1 MSDRDE
7 SSLAAATAPAAARC
21 CPYLLRIV
29 AGTANV
35 LNKPLDQRRSH
46 QCLSSMVEWL
56 FSECASVEAQFRR
69 QCMHLF
75 TTLCPC
81 CLISRGLLIGFV
93 RTFEI
98 TAYHRCSWF
107 LKVPLFPHQHFLG
120 NEPPSAVYFGCIY
133 LA

>member
-1 MSDRDE
+1 MVVYACASTTVFNHLYRDFREKSSLVSLYALEFLQTFLLSLGMSDRDE

-56 FSECASVEAQFRR
+56 FSECASVEAQFR
-69 QCMHLF
+69 L
-75 TTLCPC
+75 P
-81 CLISRGLLIGFV
+81 
-93 RTFEI
+93 
-98 TAYHRCSWF
+98 
-107 LKVPLFPHQHFLG
+107 
-120 NEPPSAVYFGCIY
+120 N
-133 LA
+133 